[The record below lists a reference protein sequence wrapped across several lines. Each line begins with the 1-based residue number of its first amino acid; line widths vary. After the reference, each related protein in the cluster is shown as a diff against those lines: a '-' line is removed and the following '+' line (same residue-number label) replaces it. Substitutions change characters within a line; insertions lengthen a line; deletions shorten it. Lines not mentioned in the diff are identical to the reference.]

1 MIIYDVVETHFV
13 KFEFSRLDFELD
25 FEIVEPS
32 IGLEFGCDEL
42 RSQSRIERR
51 VSSQLNSRSFRNY
64 LEPLPKQPWLS
75 SFTLPSKTKMLTRL

>member
-42 RSQSRIERR
+42 RSQSR
-51 VSSQLNSRSFRNY
+51 
-64 LEPLPKQPWLS
+64 
-75 SFTLPSKTKMLTRL
+75 